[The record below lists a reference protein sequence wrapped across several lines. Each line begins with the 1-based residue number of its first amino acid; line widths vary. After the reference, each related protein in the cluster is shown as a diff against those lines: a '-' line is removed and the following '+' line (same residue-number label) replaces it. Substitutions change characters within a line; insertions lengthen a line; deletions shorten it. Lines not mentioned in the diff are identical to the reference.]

1 MNYFKKK
8 LFNEINNYIR
18 CFCFKIFIV
27 YLMDMVCSI
36 YLIEYVWVFFCSKD
50 IYMYVFYYYMM
61 LKISEVIFFCKYK

>member
-1 MNYFKKK
+1 MNYFKKN

-50 IYMYVFYYYMM
+50 ICILLLYDV
-61 LKISEVIFFCKYK
+61 KNK